1 MNKRLL
7 REIRNL
13 YIEQEQNH
21 LLENNYLVY
30 FDDSNVSV
38 VHAIIKAP
46 YDSAYRHKFIRL
58 DITIPDNYPH
68 SPPDVKFINHD
79 SVRIH
84 PNMYENGKCCSTI
97 LNTWGED
104 KFEKWTSS
112 MGIETILLA
121 FQSFLDNNPYTY
133 EPGGRDDPS
142 YTVFVLYQSWY
153 TCLIRYVQFETIP
166 LFKQYIQ
173 NYMLMN
179 IDEIFEMLY
188 ILENMYPQ
196 GYYNTRCFEIDNYVI
211 NYEKVIQTLQ
221 YTYNYIDYK
230 EKVAEDD
237 DSLDFREF
245 MNKEYNCAVCFDT
258 EENVIKYKVLKC
270 GHKFHEECLQ
280 QHIEKNGK
288 ICPMC
293 RAEIE
298 QVQWII
304 NPLTKRRVKIGSRTY
319 NYLKENNIIE

>member
-13 YIEQEQNH
+13 YIEQEQTS
-21 LLENNYLVY
+21 LLDNNYLIY
-30 FDDSNVSV
+30 YDEQDLST

-58 DITIPDNYPH
+58 DIVVPENYPH
-68 SPPDVKFINHD
+68 SPPEVKFINHD
-79 SVRIH
+79 GVRIH
-84 PNMYENGKCCSTI
+84 PNMYEDGKCCSTI
-97 LNTWGED
+97 LNTWGD
-104 KFEKWTSS
+104 NKFEKWTSS

-133 EPGGRDDPS
+133 EPGGRDDPT

-153 TCLIRYVQFETIP
+153 TCLIRYLQFESIP
-166 LFKQYIQ
+166 LFQQYMQ
-173 NYMLMN
+173 NYMLTN
-179 IDEIFEMLY
+179 IGEIFEMLD
-188 ILENMYPQ
+188 ILTRMYPQ
-196 GYYNTRCFEIDNYVI
+196 GYYATRCFEIDTYII
-211 NYEKVIQTLQ
+211 NYERVVKTLQ
-221 YTYNYIDYK
+221 HTYNYIDYK
-230 EKVAEDD
+230 EKIQDE
-237 DSLDFREF
+237 SEQLDFREF
-245 MNKEYNCAVCFDT
+245 MNKEYSCAVCFDT
-258 EENVIKYKVLKC
+258 EEYNELEVLKC
-270 GHKFHEECLQ
+270 GHKFHSECLK

-298 QVQWII
+298 QEEWII

-319 NYLKENNIIE
+319 QYLKDNKIID